1 MILFSFTQ
9 VKTVRSS
16 APLYQRDPLLL
27 IVSVTGERLLT
38 WIPTFTVMCA
48 DLFQITLALCAYS
61 IFSKSTPVWISFSVW
76 GSGRVCLFPKHL
88 PQNLFVLGEN
98 ISLSTNHSKHLALSY
113 CQCLLIVF
121 YLYFWLVKFVLKW
134 LTHFFEVHGL
144 EVEASKGKFSD
155 FFNWTVLM
163 LLKPW

>member
-27 IVSVTGERLLT
+27 IVSVTGERLLEY
-38 WIPTFTVMCA
+38 PPS
-48 DLFQITLALCAYS
+48 LLCVLTC
-61 IFSKSTPVWISFSVW
+61 SKSPWLCVLTVFFPKALLFGLAFLSEAQEECVF
-76 GSGRVCLFPKHL
+76 FPKHL